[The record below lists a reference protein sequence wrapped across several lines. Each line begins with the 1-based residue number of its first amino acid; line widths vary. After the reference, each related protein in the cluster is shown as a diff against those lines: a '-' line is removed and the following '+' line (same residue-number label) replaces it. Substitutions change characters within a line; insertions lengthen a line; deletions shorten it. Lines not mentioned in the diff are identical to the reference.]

1 MKDKRI
7 VVDIPVTHDE
17 EKGVDLF
24 DIRFAYDMF
33 HKLMTEYETY
43 NDMIV
48 EGWNDKQRD
57 YANDSRGVTCS
68 IYQTKK
74 ARRKKADGH

>member
-7 VVDIPVTHDE
+7 IIDIPVTHDE

-33 HKLMTEYETY
+33 HNLMTEYETY

-48 EGWNDKQRD
+48 EGWNDKQKD
-57 YANDSRGVTCS
+57 YADDSR
-68 IYQTKK
+68 
-74 ARRKKADGH
+74 